1 MPEMGFSLAG
11 LLVGLAVLL
20 PSLFL
25 VPFPARGTPQLPP
38 ESLPLMVLERGGQ
51 VGCLVLSTIIASTP
65 GSWWWGAAVVVCVLV
80 YYGLWVRFFST
91 GRPFLALYAP
101 LGPIPVP
108 MAIFP
113 VLAFLCCAA
122 WLSNWWL
129 AAAAVV
135 LAFAHITTSLRTAHA
150 LRDSDRD

>member
-1 MPEMGFSLAG
+1 MSFSVAG
-11 LLVGLAVLL
+11 LLVGLAILL
-20 PSLFL
+20 PSLLLLAFR
-25 VPFPARGTPQLPP
+25 ARGTPRLPA
-38 ESLPLMVLERGGQ
+38 ESLVLTMLERGGQ
-51 VGCLVLSTIIASTP
+51 VGCLVLATITSDVL
-65 GSWWWGAAVVVCVLV
+65 GSWWWGAAVIVCVLA
-80 YYGLWVRFFST
+80 YYGLWIRFFST

-135 LAFAHITTSLRTAHA
+135 LAFAHITASLRIAHA
-150 LRDSDRD
+150 LRDSDRG

>member
-1 MPEMGFSLAG
+1 MGFSVAG
-11 LLVGLAVLL
+11 LLVGLAILL
-20 PSLFL
+20 PSLL
-25 VPFPARGTPQLPP
+25 LLPFPARGTPQLPA
-38 ESLPLMVLERGGQ
+38 ESLGLTLLERGGPVRCQ
-51 VGCLVLSTIIASTP
+51 QRATNTSDAP

-80 YYGLWVRFFST
+80 YYGLWIRFFST

-101 LGPIPVP
+101 VGPIPVP

-135 LAFAHITTSLRTAHA
+135 LAVGHVTTSLRIAHTV
-150 LRDSDRD
+150 RDSDND